1 MSKHMTNSRNRPG
14 RQPKIIL
21 DQATV
26 HRIEALGQRLYQSN
40 PTLADRLFGE
50 LGRAR
55 LVSRDKLPA
64 NVVSL
69 GRRVTYRDE
78 ATGEEKVVVLTS
90 PEDADI
96 SQQRISV
103 LTPIGVAL
111 LGLSEGAQFGWNDRT
126 GATRSLTVLRVEAAE
141 AVVI

>member
-1 MSKHMTNSRNRPG
+1 MTNSRNRPG

-21 DQATV
+21 DQAAV
-26 HRIEALGQRLYQSN
+26 HRIESLGQRLYQSN

-78 ATGEEKVVVLTS
+78 TTGEEKVVVLTS

>member
-1 MSKHMTNSRNRPG
+1 MTNSRNRPG

>member
-1 MSKHMTNSRNRPG
+1 MTNSRNRPG

-141 AVVI
+141 AIVI

>member
-1 MSKHMTNSRNRPG
+1 MTNSRNRPG

-26 HRIEALGQRLYQSN
+26 HRIESLGQRLYQSN

-55 LVSRDKLPA
+55 LVSRDKLPS

-111 LGLSEGAQFGWNDRT
+111 LGLSEGAKFGWNDRT

>member
-1 MSKHMTNSRNRPG
+1 MTNSRNRPG

-26 HRIEALGQRLYQSN
+26 HRIESLGQRLYQNN

>member
-1 MSKHMTNSRNRPG
+1 MTNSRNRPG

-26 HRIEALGQRLYQSN
+26 HRIESLGQRLYASN

-64 NVVSL
+64 NVASL

-111 LGLSEGAQFGWNDRT
+111 LGLSEGAKFGWNDRT

>member
-1 MSKHMTNSRNRPG
+1 MTNSRNRPG

-26 HRIEALGQRLYQSN
+26 YRIESLGQRLYQSN

-78 ATGEEKVVVLTS
+78 TTGEEKVVVLTS

-141 AVVI
+141 TVVI

>member
-1 MSKHMTNSRNRPG
+1 MTNSRNRPG

-26 HRIEALGQRLYQSN
+26 RRIESLGQRLYQSN